1 MGKDKSGGFSYAH
14 FSVVGQKSPLDL
26 YIVCVVLLYTREGAK
41 IVNDKVLNMRIPERL
56 YNELKKAAQD
66 KNISL
71 AAFVRLI
78 CSEYLQKQK

>member
-1 MGKDKSGGFSYAH
+1 M
-14 FSVVGQKSPLDL
+14 VGQKLPLDL
-26 YIVCVVLLYTREGAK
+26 YIICVVLLYTREGAK

>member
-1 MGKDKSGGFSYAH
+1 M
-14 FSVVGQKSPLDL
+14 VGQNKPLDL
-26 YIVCVVLLYTREGAK
+26 YIICVVLLYAREGAK

>member
-1 MGKDKSGGFSYAH
+1 M
-14 FSVVGQKSPLDL
+14 VGQNIPLDL
-26 YIVCVVLLYTREGAK
+26 YIICVVLLYTREGAK

>member
-1 MGKDKSGGFSYAH
+1 M
-14 FSVVGQKSPLDL
+14 VGQKLPLDL

-41 IVNDKVLNMRIPERL
+41 IVNDKVLNMRIPECL